1 MSRCDHKPLNLP
13 ETLQTFQALLSFLED
28 VLIVSFQA
36 KNCPEL
42 VKGLDLVV
50 ASILQSKAVTRKPL
64 PEEQCTVSLAV
75 NDLSL
80 AVNDLSLAV
89 NDLSLAVNDLSL
101 AVNDLSLAVN
111 DLSLVHAS
119 PMAVVFLVF
128 FWWSVLVVGFGGRFW
143 S

>member
-1 MSRCDHKPLNLP
+1 
-13 ETLQTFQALLSFLED
+13 
-28 VLIVSFQA
+28 
-36 KNCPEL
+36 
-42 VKGLDLVV
+42 LVV

-64 PEEQCTVSLAV
+64 PEEQCTV
-75 NDLSL
+75 
-80 AVNDLSLAV
+80 SLAV

>member
-101 AVNDLSLAVN
+101 
-111 DLSLVHAS
+111 VHAS